1 MLDPKR
7 LRPIPVGLLPPAL
20 IQPLAKDLAGIGL
33 LIAGTMSVVTVIME
47 VARKKALGG
56 RALIPVL
63 FWCHGFDSVVFVGL
77 WLIHRWLGD
86 NLYVLGGGN
95 LFGITGLR
103 LSPLQI
109 YWVYQFL
116 DQAVHCLANLTFFKS
131 LQEGALSVTV
141 PFLSFTSV
149 LLIPLGFLF
158 LGELPSATNLVGVLL
173 ATGGG
178 IFMHWRLF
186 SHGWLAPVK
195 AIYRDRGSRY
205 MVYTCLLLAVLSPL
219 DKKLAVMTDIY
230 TQAVIFGLSQTT
242 CFLVMSLLQRLPIK
256 ATIQS
261 GLYWIA
267 LAGILDGSS
276 ILLQFSAYRYIDVV
290 TVIAIKRAG
299 IILSVFCG
307 WLFFKE
313 RNIRDRLMA
322 ASIIFVGVTIL
333 YSPLSFGPAA
343 AVAAAC
349 FVAAWLYV
357 GWARRRDAAL
367 PRSSSTQL
375 TES

>member
-1 MLDPKR
+1 
-7 LRPIPVGLLPPAL
+7 
-20 IQPLAKDLAGIGL
+20 
-33 LIAGTMSVVTVIME
+33 MSVVTVIME
-47 VARKKALGG
+47 VARKKALAG

-63 FWCHGFDSVVFVGL
+63 FWCHGFDSVVFVSL
-77 WLIHRWLGD
+77 WLFHRWLGD
-86 NLYVLGGGN
+86 DLYVRGGGD
-95 LFGITGLR
+95 LFGITGLH

-109 YWVYQFL
+109 YWVYQGINQGMHGF
-116 DQAVHCLANLTFFKS
+116 ANWTFFKS

-158 LGELPSATNLVGVLL
+158 LGELPSATNLVGVVL
-173 ATGGG
+173 ATAGG

-195 AIYRDRGSRY
+195 AIYRDKGSRY

-219 DKKLAVMTDIY
+219 DKKLSVMTDIY
-230 TQAVIFGLSQTT
+230 TQAVIFGLCQTT
-242 CFLVMSLLQRLPIK
+242 CFLIMSLLQRLPVRS
-256 ATIQS
+256 TLS
-261 GLYWIA
+261 DGFYWIA

-276 ILLQFSAYRYIDVV
+276 ILLQFAAYRYIDVV

-307 WLFFKE
+307 WLFFRE
-313 RNIRDRLMA
+313 RNIRDRLVA

-333 YSPLSFGPAA
+333 YSQLSFGPAA
-343 AVAAAC
+343 GIAGVC
-349 FVAAWLYV
+349 FILVWIYV
-357 GWARRRDAAL
+357 GWARRHE
-367 PRSSSTQL
+367 
-375 TES
+375 ESRPQPHPHPIP